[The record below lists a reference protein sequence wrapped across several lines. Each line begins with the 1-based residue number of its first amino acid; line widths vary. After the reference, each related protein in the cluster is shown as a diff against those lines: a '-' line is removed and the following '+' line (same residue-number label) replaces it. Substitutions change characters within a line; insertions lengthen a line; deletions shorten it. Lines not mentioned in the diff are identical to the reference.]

1 MSLVH
6 LSESEAETRA
16 LGAALAAKLMPDGVL
31 LMSGDL
37 GSGKTVVTQG
47 LAMGMGVESREVQS
61 PSFTLVREHEG
72 AGGRLIHIDLYRLD
86 EKEIGSLGL
95 WEILA
100 GPGVK
105 AVEWGEKV
113 PFEVPSALHLAIE
126 VLEPSRRRRI
136 DLSGIEPNELLPA
149 VQGVDSIDQD

>member
-1 MSLVH
+1 M
-6 LSESEAETRA
+6 
-16 LGAALAAKLMPDGVL
+16 ALAAKLVPDGVL

-47 LAMGMGVESREVQS
+47 LAQGMGIEYRQVQS

-72 AGGRLIHIDLYRLD
+72 AGARLVHIDLYRLD
-86 EKEIGSLGL
+86 DRDLGSLGL

-113 PFEVPSALHLAIE
+113 PFEVPAAVHLTIR
-126 VLEPSRRRRI
+126 VLEPASRRRF
-136 DLSGIEPNELLPA
+136 DLSGLDDLDVPPFELEIESTKQ
-149 VQGVDSIDQD
+149 V

>member
-1 MSLVH
+1 M
-6 LSESEAETRA
+6 
-16 LGAALAAKLMPDGVL
+16 ALAAKLVPDGVL

-47 LAMGMGVESREVQS
+47 LAQGMGIEYRQVQS

-72 AGGRLIHIDLYRLD
+72 AGARLVHIDLYRLD
-86 EKEIGSLGL
+86 DRDLGSLGL

-113 PFEVPSALHLAIE
+113 PFEVPAAVHLAIQ
-126 VLEPSRRRRI
+126 VLEPSYRRRF
-136 DLSGIEPNELLPA
+136 DLSGLDEIELPSTELLI
-149 VQGVDSIDQD
+149 DSTRQV